1 TEDASSAL
9 SSKLQALR
17 LSFVG
22 RLVVVPC
29 GQPASV
35 AKSSNFFQNL
45 GFDLYVVPVTKQESE
60 DFAIRSPLLV
70 PAWLVREEAGEA
82 EQRAL
87 HKAAKDAKQKLKKQR
102 ESAYEDD
109 GFEDPVT
116 TTRTTR
122 SNFQAHSSNTSC
134 ADRQKKVRG
143 DT

>member
-1 TEDASSAL
+1 MRACTSTCQVLRVIKKKRSFRVETRTEDASSAL

-17 LSFVG
+17 LSCVG

-70 PAWLVREEAGEA
+70 PAWLVRAT
-82 EQRAL
+82 
-87 HKAAKDAKQKLKKQR
+87 AKQAWISRL
-102 ESAYEDD
+102 
-109 GFEDPVT
+109 
-116 TTRTTR
+116 RTL
-122 SNFQAHSSNTSC
+122 
-134 ADRQKKVRG
+134 
-143 DT
+143 